1 MVEATSRVVNARVVT
16 PSGTI
21 HGGMAAKDGKIV
33 AIGSDSSLPE
43 ADETIDA
50 DGNYLIPGIICPHN
64 HMGISRYENDYH
76 TQYELDMETETKACL
91 AGGVTSFFTFLLQ
104 EEPYVPD
111 MDFFVDTGEQQSY
124 IDFGF
129 HAIVHQ
135 DHHIDEIDA
144 LAAEGI
150 RSFKLFFN
158 MYKTSAPE
166 LGIGHSDAGRV
177 YTVLKKTAEM
187 ENAVVMFHAENDD
200 LGPVKVEEIKS
211 EGRDDLS
218 AWADASPGISQ
229 AMQIEQIG
237 MLTEHTGATTYVV
250 HNSMEE
256 TVDALGRYNDRGVS
270 IHGETLPSFLAN
282 HCEDEDVGTWGKI
295 SPPIGYKSDQEAL
308 WKALRNGTFDHV
320 GTDHCPYQLEF
331 KGPRDGSVWEAPP
344 GDQGLQTFLP
354 LMLSEGVNKNR
365 ISMERLVEV
374 CSTNNA
380 KRFGIY
386 PRKGALVE
394 GADADAVIVDL
405 QKEFTVDE
413 DYLYGLDNRW
423 CSSFGREL
431 TGAPTHTI
439 KGGELVVEHNDVLT
453 EGGIGSYLPRYED
466 GVQLAE

>member
-1 MVEATSRVVNARVVT
+1 MATADTRVINARVVT

-21 HGGMAAKDGKIV
+21 NGGIAATDGTITAV
-33 AIGSDSSLPE
+33 GATSSLPD
-43 ADETIDA
+43 AAETIDA
-50 DGNYLIPGIICPHN
+50 EGNYLIPGFICPHN
-64 HMGISRYENDYH
+64 HMGISRFENEYH
-76 TQYELDMETETKACL
+76 DQYELDMETETRACL

-104 EEPYVPD
+104 EEPYIPD
-111 MDFFVDTGEQQSY
+111 MDFFVETGEEQSY

-129 HAIVHQ
+129 HAIIHQ
-135 DHHIDEIDA
+135 DHHIDELEG
-144 LAAEGI
+144 LAEEGV

-158 MYKTSAPE
+158 MYKVSAPE

-177 YTVLKKTAEM
+177 YEVLDRTADIED
-187 ENAVVMFHAENDD
+187 AVVMFHAENDD
-200 LGPVKVEEIKS
+200 LGTKKVEELKES
-211 EGRDDLS
+211 GRDDLS

-237 MLTEHTGATTYVV
+237 MLTDYTDATSYVV
-250 HNSMEE
+250 HNSMKE
-256 TVDALGRYNDRGVS
+256 TVDALERYKDRGVD

-282 HCEDEDVGTWGKI
+282 HCEEEDVGVWGKI
-295 SPPIGYKSDQEAL
+295 SPPVGYEDDQQAI

-331 KGPRDGSVWEAPP
+331 KGPRDGSVWDSPP

-354 LMLSEGVNKNR
+354 LMLCDGVNKNR
-365 ISMERLVEV
+365 ISIERMVEV

-405 QKEFTVDE
+405 TKEITVDE
-413 DYLYGLDNRW
+413 ELLYGLDNRW
-423 CSSFGREL
+423 CSAFGRTL

-439 KGGELVVEHNDVLT
+439 KGGELVVEDNEILS
-453 EGGIGSYLPRYED
+453 ENGIGSYLPRYET
-466 GVQLAE
+466 GVELPN